1 MNYRLSDIAAIV
13 GGRLIGCDLEVASVA
28 TDSRSY
34 AITHDTLFVAMQ
46 GVNHDAHNHLSEV
59 EERGVKAFMVEREV
73 SLSEG
78 CGAVIVE
85 NSLSA
90 LQALATHHRNHFE
103 GKVVAITGSNGKT
116 TIKEWIAQCA
126 PLDARIFRSPRSYN
140 SQLGVALSL
149 LMLENSYDVA
159 IIEAGISQ
167 KGEMERLEQMISPD
181 MVIFSSIGDA
191 HAQGFASVE
200 EKIDEKLI
208 LARRATTIIYHSA
221 YSALAEAIKVQYSN
235 RRVIDA
241 ANIEVAQMGDK
252 ASQHNGELVA
262 ALFAEM
268 GYPQPDL
275 SQLQPVA
282 MRLEVKQGISNSI
295 IIDDS
300 YSADLQSLSIALD
313 HLRSVAGNRK
323 RMLILSDILQSGKGV
338 YEEVARMVGNA
349 EIDHFVGIGEALS
362 SHRELFDQR
371 SAFFGSVE
379 ELLDNLSTIDIADHA
394 LLIKGNRASRMERIS
409 HRLESRSHTT
419 VLEVDLRAMVN
430 NINYFRSQIG
440 SSTQLVAMVK
450 ASSYGAG
457 EEEVA
462 RLLQKQGVAY
472 LAVAFADEGVALRE
486 SGVTM
491 PIVVLNADD
500 ASFDT
505 MVAHHLE
512 PEIYSLR
519 SLASFVAAVERV
531 GESNYPIHLKI
542 DSGMHRLGFAESDIE
557 SLNSKLASEA
567 KSVRVASIFTH
578 LCVADDDSQDAF
590 SHHQIE
596 TFDRISS
603 AIMASLPY
611 RPLRHAAASEAM
623 LRFEEARFDMCRL
636 GIGLYGFSTT
646 ASEALEPVSTLR
658 TRIVQIRTLQ
668 EGETIGYGR
677 NGKVTKPSRIATIPV
692 GYADGLN
699 RRLGNGAWEMI
710 VGGKR
715 AKTIGNICMDSCMID
730 ITDIEGVEEGD
741 AVTIFSAT
749 KGNTAA
755 DMATVL
761 GTIPYEVLT
770 SVAKRVKR
778 IYINE

>member
-1 MNYRLSDIAAIV
+1 
-13 GGRLIGCDLEVASVA
+13 
-28 TDSRSY
+28 
-34 AITHDTLFVAMQ
+34 
-46 GVNHDAHNHLSEV
+46 
-59 EERGVKAFMVEREV
+59 
-73 SLSEG
+73 
-78 CGAVIVE
+78 
-85 NSLSA
+85 
-90 LQALATHHRNHFE
+90 
-103 GKVVAITGSNGKT
+103 
-116 TIKEWIAQCA
+116 
-126 PLDARIFRSPRSYN
+126 
-140 SQLGVALSL
+140 
-149 LMLENSYDVA
+149 
-159 IIEAGISQ
+159 
-167 KGEMERLEQMISPD
+167 
-181 MVIFSSIGDA
+181 
-191 HAQGFASVE
+191 
-200 EKIDEKLI
+200 
-208 LARRATTIIYHSA
+208 
-221 YSALAEAIKVQYSN
+221 
-235 RRVIDA
+235 
-241 ANIEVAQMGDK
+241 
-252 ASQHNGELVA
+252 
-262 ALFAEM
+262 
-268 GYPQPDL
+268 
-275 SQLQPVA
+275 
-282 MRLEVKQGISNSI
+282 
-295 IIDDS
+295 
-300 YSADLQSLSIALD
+300 
-313 HLRSVAGNRK
+313 
-323 RMLILSDILQSGKGV
+323 
-338 YEEVARMVGNA
+338 
-349 EIDHFVGIGEALS
+349 
-362 SHRELFDQR
+362 
-371 SAFFGSVE
+371 
-379 ELLDNLSTIDIADHA
+379 
-394 LLIKGNRASRMERIS
+394 RIS
-409 HRLESRSHTT
+409 HRLQQHSHTT

-505 MVAHHLE
+505 MVAHRLE

-578 LCVADDDSQDAF
+578 MCVADDDSQDEF
-590 SHHQIE
+590 SRHQIE

-603 AIMASLPY
+603 TIMASLPY

-658 TRIVQIRTLQ
+658 TRIVQIRTLD

-755 DMATVL
+755 DMAMVL